1 MPKTATHRGKGLV
14 LQMQTWWER
23 TGMIE
28 RMKKGNCN
36 HVEEPELLM
45 KEMTMMLTMAMDS
58 KGEETPIS

>member
-1 MPKTATHRGKGLV
+1 
-14 LQMQTWWER
+14 
-23 TGMIE
+23 MIE